1 MFSGQEWHCNVT
13 LLYFWALAENKRA
26 DQTASHTSGGIQWI
40 YWTVQSL
47 DNWRGEIT
55 WQIQNP
61 TTKQRVSI
69 PTWGQPVTHRHTH
82 TFTHTLARSVTLSR
96 THSHTRSRRPHTLS
110 YLNLSILYDSR
121 LTKWGALHVNLLQQ
135 NWKRRFRTGQSLITQ
150 NSRYT
155 VTVDVC
161 LLTLVHFH
169 DTILNFL

>member
-13 LLYFWALAENKRA
+13 LLYFWPLAENKRA

-96 THSHTRSRRPHTLS
+96 THSHTHAAADLTP
-110 YLNLSILYDSR
+110 YLTWTCPSSTTQDLPSE
-121 LTKWGALHVNLLQQ
+121 APCM
-135 NWKRRFRTGQSLITQ
+135 LIYYNKTENGVFVQ
-150 NSRYT
+150 VR
-155 VTVDVC
+155 VW
-161 LLTLVHFH
+161 
-169 DTILNFL
+169 